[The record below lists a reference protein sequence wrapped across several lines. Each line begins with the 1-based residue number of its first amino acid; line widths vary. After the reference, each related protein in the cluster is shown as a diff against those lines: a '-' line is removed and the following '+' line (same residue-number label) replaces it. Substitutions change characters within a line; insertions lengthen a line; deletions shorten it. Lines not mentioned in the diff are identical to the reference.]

1 MADILFEN
9 KTKDEAL
16 RLGSQ
21 FLSESPTAPTVQL
34 SLVVRKASAA
44 TLALLLL
51 VQDVERT
58 WSLQVSTQVICRQNR
73 RSFTHNYCCVHLKLK

>member
-21 FLSESPTAPTVQL
+21 FLSESPAAPTVQL
-34 SLVVRKASAA
+34 SLVVREASAA

-51 VQDVERT
+51 VHNGERT
-58 WSLQVSTQVICRQNR
+58 WSLQISTQMICRQNR
-73 RSFTHNYCCVHLKLK
+73 

>member
-1 MADILFEN
+1 MADILFHD

-21 FLSESPTAPTVQL
+21 FVSKSTAAPTIQL
-34 SLVVRKASAA
+34 SLVAREACAA

-51 VQDVERT
+51 VEDGERT
-58 WSLQVSTQVICRQNR
+58 WSLQVSTQMICGQNR
-73 RSFTHNYCCVHLKLK
+73 